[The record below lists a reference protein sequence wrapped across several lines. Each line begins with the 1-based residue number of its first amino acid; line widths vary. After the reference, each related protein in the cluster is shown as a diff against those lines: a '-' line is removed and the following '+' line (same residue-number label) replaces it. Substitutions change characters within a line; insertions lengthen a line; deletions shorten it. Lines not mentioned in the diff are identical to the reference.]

1 MTASKTKIQN
11 ANPEGYSRRFSLLY
25 MLFGS
30 LWIITTDLLKSSL
43 DFGTVN
49 YLNIDIIKGLLFVF
63 ITSVL
68 FYFLLKKYFKAAIE
82 SNIKLTDKENEYKTL
97 AENLEYCVI
106 RNNTE
111 CRYEYLNPAAWELLK
126 NLLTVKNPD
135 EMIGLSPEEAYK
147 DADIAKKVREG
158 NEYVL
163 STGKKL
169 RDKLHY
175 GEKYISYSK
184 IPEFNEQGEIISV
197 MTLIADETE
206 IMKNLLKLETTEKF
220 NSHLVNSSHVVVY
233 VYDLLKSNQVYA
245 NKALERILGYTLEE
259 IQDPGMNIIK
269 ELMHPDDAQRR
280 IEYVQKEVMQL
291 KDGEVSEFEYRM
303 KHKAGHYCWF
313 KSHDCI
319 FKRDENGLPQEILG
333 SAIDITDLK
342 NTQNELKLK
351 SEYLKSII
359 EASPLSIFDLDTEG
373 RIKSIWNKAS
383 EKMFGWKAEEVIGK
397 VLPIVPEERKHEFR
411 ENLNTNIN
419 NHYINGKEHHRKR
432 KDGSDIDIRIYSRP
446 VQGSSGKIETILAYN
461 VDITL
466 EKKLLET
473 KQKNEEYLKVLYEA
487 SLAANRAVDT
497 SELYRVCFGFIK
509 NVLNVTGIMVSLITE
524 DGKYIKYD
532 SIWMNGEN
540 IDTSNIPL
548 MKLDPSGSGPL
559 TRTILTGNA
568 QIVSDLEE
576 RTKNSANK
584 FFVDEDGNLSTPGG
598 EVQNVSHA
606 AIMIPLKHSEKV
618 IGVLQVQNYKA
629 GIFKEEDMLMLEP
642 FAFIFA
648 SAIQRANLYKK
659 LQEELKEKQIALE
672 QVRKFSKGIEQ
683 SPNSIVITNS
693 NYEIEYINPYFSNLT
708 GYSVKEVIGKNP
720 SLLQSGHTN
729 PEVYKSLRN
738 TLERNEI
745 WHGEFLNRKK
755 NGELYWEAASIGP
768 IMDNMGNTT
777 HYIAIKQDIT
787 EKKKHD
793 KELKDSLE
801 EKEIMLKEIHHRVKN
816 NLQVISS
823 LLNMQFEQYEHP
835 EAIEAINSSR
845 NRVRAMA
852 LVHESLYQNKNIGKT
867 QLQEYILMLAKNI
880 YSSYGVT
887 FERIGLK
894 IETNGAEFA
903 LDTIIPLGLIL
914 NEALSNSLKHA
925 FPDERKGEISVK
937 LIADSDKIIKT
948 NIPEFYSI
956 SIKDNGK
963 GLPEGFNP
971 GKGNSL
977 GMTLLTSLAAQLD
990 GNVQII
996 NEAGTEV
1003 IVRFKE
1009 LKYKKRV

>member
-1 MTASKTKIQN
+1 MNSNKYLPNLNPAKHAFRISALYFLISTIWISVSDLIN
-11 ANPEGYSRRFSLLY
+11 IANHHDALNELY
-25 MLFGS
+25 
-30 LWIITTDLLKSSL
+30 IDILKGFV
-43 DFGTVN
+43 FGTV
-49 YLNIDIIKGLLFVF
+49 
-63 ITSVL
+63 TSVL
-68 FYFLLKKYFKAAIE
+68 LYFLLVKYFTALQEKNSEIL
-82 SNIKLTDKENEYKTL
+82 SNEEKYRTL
-97 AENLEYCVI
+97 AENLEFCVL
-106 RNNTE
+106 RHDTN
-111 CRYEYLNPAAWELLK
+111 CRYIYVNKAAWEMLEVLFK
-126 NLLTVKNPD
+126 VKNI
-135 EMIGLSPEEAYK
+135 EEIIGLTPEEIYIDPK
-147 DADIAKKVREG
+147 IAKTVRDG
-158 NEYVL
+158 NNYVV
-163 STGKKL
+163 STGKTL
-169 RDKLHY
+169 SEKLHY

-245 NKALERILGYTLEE
+245 NKALERILGYTIEE

-269 ELMHPDDAQRR
+269 ELMHPDDAQRM

-383 EKMFGWKAEEVIGK
+383 EKMFGWKEEEVIGK

-411 ENLNTNIN
+411 ENLIININ

-509 NVLNVTGIMVSLITE
+509 NVLNVTGIMVSLITD

-576 RTKNSANK
+576 RTKDSANK

-693 NYEIEYINPYFSNLT
+693 NYEIEYINPYFSELT
-708 GYSVKEVIGKNP
+708 GYSVKEVMGKNP
-720 SLLQSGHTN
+720 SLLQSGHTK
-729 PEVYKSLRN
+729 PEVYKSLRD

-768 IMDNMGNTT
+768 IIDNNGNAT
-777 HYIAIKQDIT
+777 HYVAIKQDIT